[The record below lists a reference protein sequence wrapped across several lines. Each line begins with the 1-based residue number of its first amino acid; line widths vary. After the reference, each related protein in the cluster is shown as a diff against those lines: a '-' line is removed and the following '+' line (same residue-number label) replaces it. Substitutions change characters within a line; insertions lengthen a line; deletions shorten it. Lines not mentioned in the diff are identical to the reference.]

1 MTKAAPHSLPLPGL
15 SESNPRDF
23 LAALGLLRLVTLLWP
38 ALDPKLAWDPAQ
50 RHPVLHTCDLLPH
63 QWDQQ
68 LTDQLKSLA
77 ADPIDP
83 LFHGEV
89 IRTSPAA
96 FDAALRKAV
105 AFAETSDHP
114 LRELPGLVYNAYS
127 SQNAEDEEIHIS
139 AFSFANG
146 GGGKSLL
153 RDVRELITELGVD
166 EIGLALAGTGRPVA
180 AKSLRWNPI
189 EFRAAAYRGP
199 DPTEGIK
206 GDDTLDYPA
215 FNVLAFAGLT
225 FFPCAPGPRFGLT
238 VGMQTMA
245 RESYFNWPIWSHPS
259 KVDVV
264 ASILNQ
270 DPDDLGAA
278 HGVSRRWQSR
288 RFTANKSVYFS
299 PSSAMG

>member
-15 SESNPRDF
+15 SENNPRDF
-23 LAALGLLRLVTLLWP
+23 LAALGLLRLATLLWP
-38 ALDPKLAWDPAQ
+38 ALDPKLAWDPSQ
-50 RHPVLHTCDLLPH
+50 RHPVLHTGDLLPH

-68 LTDQLKSLA
+68 LTEQLKSLA

-96 FDAALRKAV
+96 FDAALRKAA

-114 LRELPGLVYNAYS
+114 LRELPGLLYNAYS

-153 RDVRELITELGVD
+153 RDVRELIAELGVD
-166 EIGLALAGTGRPVA
+166 EIGSALAGTARPVA
-180 AKSLRWNPI
+180 AKSLRWNPV
-189 EFRAAAYRGP
+189 EFRAAAFRGP
-199 DPTEGIK
+199 DPGKGIK

-225 FFPCAPGPRFGLT
+225 FFPCAPSLRFGLT
-238 VGMQTMA
+238 LGMHSKD
-245 RESYFNWPIWSHPS
+245 REFYFIWPIWSHPS
-259 KVDVV
+259 SADVV

-270 DPDDLGAA
+270 DPDKLRPS
-278 HGVSRRWQSR
+278 HGISRRWQSR
-288 RFTANKSVYFS
+288 RFTADKSVYFS
-299 PSSAMG
+299 TSSAMS